1 MARLEIIKHCVNQD
15 TGRLMKPGD
24 IARDLSDFEISRH
37 LAEGNAVPITDAEIE
52 RAVAAPPEKRK
63 RRYTRK
69 KKDGTDG

>member
-24 IARDLSDFEISRH
+24 IVSDLSAFEIGRH
-37 LAEGNAVPITDAEIE
+37 LAEGSAVPFVEKEIE

-63 RRYTRK
+63 RKYTRRK
-69 KKDGTDG
+69 KNGTDG